1 MTEKSVSV
9 MELEKKRTRIR
20 RPVSHIVFDICNY
33 CILLLV
39 GLITVYPL
47 WHIVC
52 ASFTDSR
59 LLMSYNG
66 ILLWPREFTTAAY
79 ALMIKNP
86 LIVKSYGNVIFIVI
100 TSCLLSILMTS
111 LCAYVLSVKRVFW
124 NKYLTIVIMVTMF
137 FNGGIVPTYLLI
149 AKWLHLNNSYAALIL
164 PAAINVYNMIIMR
177 TSFESIPE
185 SLKES
190 AKLDGAGHLRTLF
203 LIVLPLS
210 KAIIAVMLLYY
221 AVAQW
226 NSWFQASI
234 YLTSRSKYPLQL
246 ILREILIEND
256 TALMN
261 NAEAGDQAAV
271 GEAIKYAVIV
281 FSTLPIL
288 CVYPF
293 LQKYFTKGVMIGA
306 VKG

>member
-1 MTEKSVSV
+1 MTENVTMTPRKATR
-9 MELEKKRTRIR
+9 KKI
-20 RPVSHIVFDICNY
+20 VASHLIFDIFNY
-33 CILLLV
+33 CLLLLI
-39 GLITVYPL
+39 GLVTLYPM

-59 LLMSYNG
+59 ILAAYNG
-66 ILLWPREFTTAAY
+66 LLFLPRGLTTAAY
-79 ALMIKNP
+79 AQMMENP
-86 LIVKSYGNVIFIVI
+86 LILRSYVNAIFLVV
-100 TSCLLSILMTS
+100 TSSALSILMTS
-111 LCAYVLSVKRVFW
+111 LCAYVLSVKQVFW
-124 NKYLTIVIMVTMF
+124 NKYLTVLIMITMF
-137 FNGGIVPTYLLI
+137 FNGGIVPTYLLV

-177 TSFESIPE
+177 TSFEGIPE

-190 AKLDGAGHLRTLF
+190 AKLDGAGHLRTMF
-203 LIVLPLS
+203 SIVLPLS
-210 KAIIAVMLLYY
+210 KAIIAVMVLYY

-246 ILREILIEND
+246 VLREILIEND

-261 NAEAGDQAAV
+261 NGNVSDQAAV
-271 GEAIKYAVIV
+271 GESIKYAVIV
-281 FSTLPIL
+281 FGTLPIL